1 MAIDDAGEA
10 LILADDL
17 DALRTADPGSAAGV
31 RLLPLWDA
39 YTMGYAARARLV
51 AAADLP
57 RVYDRSGNGTAVALV
72 DGVAAGVWEL
82 DAPAGGELTVRVA
95 PFVAGAVPVAGAE
108 VAAQR
113 IASAVGAPLARVE
126 WAPPPGA
133 LSDGARNAFKA
144 PVRLGVRA

>member
-1 MAIDDAGEA
+1 M
-10 LILADDL
+10 
-17 DALRTADPGSAAGV
+17 

-72 DGVAAGVWEL
+72 DGAAAGVWEPTHR
-82 DAPAGGELTVRVA
+82 PAAAHRPRRALRRGRRR
-95 PFVAGAVPVAGAE
+95 GAE
-108 VAAQR
+108 AAAQR
-113 IASAVGAPLARVE
+113 IASAVGAPLGRVE

-133 LSDGARNAFKA
+133 LADGARNAFKA
-144 PVRLGVRA
+144 PIRLGGLDAAKAGTVAAADVTAPETATARRPRR